1 MIVYHN
7 TINDLVSLS
16 EYEMKPEIRKIVSFE
31 EETFIEGFKEA
42 QTPVRMFAVAA
53 VIKNPWAGRYV
64 EDLRPEV
71 LAYGP
76 VLGQILTDKI
86 SEMAGGALNIEAF
99 GKAAV
104 VGMNGEIEHA
114 SALIHTLHFGNIFR
128 EAVQAKSFLSFTN
141 TRGPA
146 NAPIMIPMMDKN
158 DGGRRSHYLTLQFN
172 ISDAPGPDE
181 VVVVLGGATG
191 GRPHHRIGDRYQELK
206 ELGHDVENPAAV

>member
-1 MIVYHN
+1 
-7 TINDLVSLS
+7 
-16 EYEMKPEIRKIVSFE
+16 MKPEIRKIVSYE
-31 EETFIEGFKEA
+31 EETLIEGFKEVE
-42 QTPVRMFAVAA
+42 TPIRLLAVAA
-53 VIKNPWAGRYV
+53 VITNPWAGRFV
-64 EDLRPEV
+64 EDLRPEIK
-71 LAYGP
+71 AFGP
-76 VLGQILTDKI
+76 VLGQLLTDKI
-86 SEMAGGALNIEAF
+86 SDIAGGSLNIEAF

-104 VGMNGEIEHA
+104 VGLNGEIEHA

-128 EAVQAKSFLSFTN
+128 EAVEAKSFLSFTN

-172 ISDAPGPDE
+172 INDAPGPDE